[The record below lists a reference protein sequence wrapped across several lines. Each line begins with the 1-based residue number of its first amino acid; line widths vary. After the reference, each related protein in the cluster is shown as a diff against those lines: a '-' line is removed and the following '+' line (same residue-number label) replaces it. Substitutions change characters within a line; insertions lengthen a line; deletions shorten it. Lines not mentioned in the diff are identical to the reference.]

1 MPRRA
6 GSAVTSR
13 GDGLPSPSRLSRVLL
28 TPFGLSSPVT
38 HTASWRPHTE
48 RGASPVH
55 AEYRGVIPRGVPNP
69 QHRGFVPCSCRFRGS
84 SSELVLYTL
93 SHVTSPRQHRK
104 GEASLLHR
112 EGSRDSQ
119 EGSPPPPRKSLGCGA
134 AALLSGAPPC
144 LWGSSLS
151 PSPHQHPSRAS
162 AWKVLLHAVFK
173 SVLTDSLG
181 GYCWVHFLGFCSKA
195 A

>member
-28 TPFGLSSPVT
+28 TPFGLSGPVT

-48 RGASPVH
+48 RDASPVH
-55 AEYRGVIPRGVPNP
+55 AEYRGVIPRGVPNT

-119 EGSPPPPRKSLGCGA
+119 EGSPPPTPQVPR
-134 AALLSGAPPC
+134 
-144 LWGSSLS
+144 LWGPAL
-151 PSPHQHPSRAS
+151 PLGLLPQPLPAS
-162 AWKVLLHAVFK
+162 APVQSLRLEGAFARSIQIGSHRRPGRVLLGAF
-173 SVLTDSLG
+173 SRLL
-181 GYCWVHFLGFCSKA
+181 
-195 A
+195 

>member
-28 TPFGLSSPVT
+28 TPFGLSGPVT

-48 RGASPVH
+48 RDASPVH
-55 AEYRGVIPRGVPNP
+55 AEYRGVIPRGVPNT

-119 EGSPPPPRKSLGCGA
+119 EGSPPT
-134 AALLSGAPPC
+134 PPC

-173 SVLTDSLG
+173 SVLTDGLG

>member
-28 TPFGLSSPVT
+28 TPFGLSGPVT

-55 AEYRGVIPRGVPNP
+55 AEYRGVIPRGVPNT

-104 GEASLLHR
+104 AEASLLHR

-134 AALLSGAPPC
+134 ARPAEWGPALPLGLLPQP
-144 LWGSSLS
+144 L
-151 PSPHQHPSRAS
+151 PAS
-162 AWKVLLHAVFK
+162 APVQSLRLEGAFARSIQIGSHRRPGRVLLGAF
-173 SVLTDSLG
+173 SRLL
-181 GYCWVHFLGFCSKA
+181 
-195 A
+195 